1 VLPKEEGVGE
11 HSLQESLEVEREE
24 GQTEEHAQEDQEE
37 DAEDKRKVE
46 GQHGKRQEIVDAQT
60 VSH

>member
-1 VLPKEEGVGE
+1 MLPQEEGVGE

-46 GQHGKRQEIVDAQT
+46 GQHG
-60 VSH
+60 